1 MITDTT
7 SVIVIEILK
16 RSQNGLEPGGR
27 KSFQLAVENAV
38 GTPSRLVL
46 RLTL

>member
-16 RSQNGLEPGGR
+16 RSQNGLGPGGR

-46 RLTL
+46 RLKL

>member
-1 MITDTT
+1 VITETT
-7 SVIVIEILK
+7 SVIVIEILNL
-16 RSQNGLEPGGR
+16 SQNGLGPGGR